1 MLNTGSFYWGTIR
14 KCIVAFGNLFNNIEI
29 ERLNASGSINKSIRV
44 PLAYAP
50 RQKFLARIDQLPT
63 PEERNVQITLPRMS
77 FELIKVEYDAARKIS
92 MVQQNRNVNT
102 TNNTLTTQYAPVPY
116 NILINL
122 YIYSKNSDDALQIV
136 EQILP
141 YFNPD
146 FNLTLKA
153 VPEMNIKHD
162 IPIIL
167 DNIDFSDNYDGQFT
181 ERRAIIWTLS
191 FTMKTNF
198 YGPTSKQ
205 GVIRTVKVNYWNDP
219 LMTNSIGNYTLT
231 TNANVYPGNSVV
243 FVETFEGF
251 DD

>member
-1 MLNTGSFYWGTIR
+1 MLNTGNFYWGTIR
-14 KCIVAFGNLFNNIEI
+14 KCIIAFGNLFNNIEI
-29 ERLNASGSINKSIRV
+29 DRMSAAGTINKTIRV

-50 RQKFLARIDQLPT
+50 RQKFLARIDQLPN
-63 PEERNVQITLPRMS
+63 PEERNVQVVLPRMS
-77 FELIKVEYDAARKIS
+77 FELISIQYDPTRKLAS
-92 MVQQNRNVNT
+92 TQQNRYAT
-102 TNNTLTTQYAPVPY
+102 GSDTLTTQYVPVPY
-116 NILINL
+116 NININL

-146 FNLTLKA
+146 FNLTIKA
-153 VPEMNIKHD
+153 VPDLNIKHD

-167 DNIDFSDNYDGQFT
+167 NNIDFSDNYDGEFT

-191 FTMKTNF
+191 FVMKTNF
-198 YGPTSKQ
+198 YGPATKQ
-205 GVIRTVKVNYWNDP
+205 GVIRTAKVRYYDNIEMSN
-219 LMTNSIGNYTLT
+219 LMGTYTVT
-231 TNANVYPGNSVV
+231 TPANVNPSNTIV

>member
-1 MLNTGSFYWGTIR
+1 MLSTGNFYWGTMR
-14 KCIVAFGNLFNNIEI
+14 KCIIAFGNLFNNIEI
-29 ERLNASGSINKSIRV
+29 DRLNPNGSINKTIRV

-50 RQKFLARIDQLPT
+50 RQKFLARIDQLPNA
-63 PEERNVQITLPRMS
+63 EERNVQITLPRMS
-77 FELIKVEYDAARKIS
+77 FELVRVQYDPSRKIGTT
-92 MVQQNRNVNT
+92 QQNRYVT
-102 TNNTLTTQYAPVPY
+102 SSNNILTTQYAPVPY
-116 NILINL
+116 NIVLNL

-146 FNLTLKA
+146 FNLTIKA
-153 VPEMNIKHD
+153 VPALNIKHD
-162 IPIIL
+162 IPVIL
-167 DNIDFSDNYDGQFT
+167 DSVDFNDNYDGEFT

-198 YGPTSKQ
+198 YGPSSKQ
-205 GVIRTVKVNYWNDP
+205 GVIRTAKVNYYSDEA
-219 LMTNSIGNYTLT
+219 MTNSLGNYTVT
-231 TNANVYPGNSVV
+231 TNANVYPGNTVV

>member
-1 MLNTGSFYWGTIR
+1 MLSSGKFYWGTLR
-14 KCIVAFGNLFNNIEI
+14 KCIIAFGNLFNNIEI
-29 ERLNASGSINKSIRV
+29 ERLNSSGNINKSIRV

-50 RQKFLARIDQLPT
+50 RQKFLARIDQLPN

-77 FELIKVEYDAARKIS
+77 FEMIKIEYDASRKLS
-92 MVQQNRNVNT
+92 SVQQNRYVSSSNNV
-102 TNNTLTTQYAPVPY
+102 LTTQYVPVPY

-122 YIYSKNSDDALQIV
+122 YVYAKNSDDALQVV

-146 FNLTLKA
+146 FNLTIKA
-153 VPEMNIKHD
+153 VPDLNIKHD

-167 DNIDFSDNYDGQFT
+167 DSVDFSDNYDGEFT
-181 ERRAIIWTLS
+181 ERRAIVWTLS

-198 YGPTSKQ
+198 YGPATKQ
-205 GVIRTVKVNYWNDP
+205 GVIRTAKVNYYNDE
-219 LMTNSIGNYTLT
+219 LLTNNLGTYTVT
-231 TNANVYPGNSVV
+231 TNANVYAGNSVV